1 MKTALLLALLS
12 APALAASPTD
22 AVLEWDAHPQ
32 ADIVTRFVAACCPP
46 SGCAPS
52 GYAPFTVSGGNSTRM
67 PIAFPATEPG
77 SITCTLTACND
88 ELCSPPSNA
97 VIWERPSTGAPP
109 NLRVEP

>member
-1 MKTALLLALLS
+1 MRHLALALALLA

-46 SGCAPS
+46 SGCV
-52 GYAPFTVSGGNSTRM
+52 PFTVAGGSSTRM

-77 SITCTLTACND
+77 SITCTLTACTD
-88 ELCSPPSNA
+88 ERCSKPSNE
-97 VIWERPSTGAPP
+97 VTWERPSTGAPP